1 MIAGETILGRVVVTF
16 AERIA
21 EVRLDR
27 PDKLNA
33 LDPPMFSALV
43 EAGER
48 LKRLPSL
55 RAVVLYGAGRGFSA
69 GLDMGS
75 FAAVAAGKSDGL
87 IADLPARTHGVANLA
102 QAAAFV
108 WREVPV
114 PVVAAVHGVA
124 FGGGFQIALGA
135 DIRYVAADAKLS
147 ILEIKWGLVPD
158 MGGIALMRELAR
170 GDVIR
175 ELAFTGRQ
183 FSGEE
188 AVRYGFATAVH
199 ADPLEAARAT
209 AREIADKSPDA
220 VRALKR
226 LLNASADLDVAAI
239 LLAES
244 REQAKIIGAS
254 NQVEAVR
261 AGMER
266 RPPRFSDP
274 V

>member
-1 MIAGETILGRVVVTF
+1 MSEGERLKDRVVVTF
-16 AERIA
+16 AESVA

-27 PDKLNA
+27 PEKLNA
-33 LDPPMFSALV
+33 LDSAMFEALA

-48 LKRLPSL
+48 LQRLPGL

-69 GLDMGS
+69 GLDMAS
-75 FAAVAAGKSDGL
+75 FASIASGRREGL
-87 IADLPARTHGVANLA
+87 MADLEERTHGIANLA

-108 WREVPV
+108 WREAPV

-135 DIRYVAADAKLS
+135 DVRYVAPNAKLS

-158 MGGIALMRELAR
+158 MGGVALMRELAR

-188 AVRYGFATAVH
+188 ALRYGFATAVH
-199 ADPLEAARAT
+199 DDPLDAARRT
-209 AREIADKSPDA
+209 AREIADKSPNA

-226 LLNASADLDVAAI
+226 LLNASADLDTAAVLI
-239 LLAES
+239 AES
-244 REQAKIIGAS
+244 REQAGVIGGP
-254 NQVEAVR
+254 NQIEAIR
-261 AGMER
+261 AGVEGR
-266 RPPRFSDP
+266 LPRFEDTA
-274 V
+274 

>member
-1 MIAGETILGRVVVTF
+1 MIEGETILGRVALTF
-16 AERIA
+16 AEGVS

-33 LDPPMFSALV
+33 LDPAMFSALI

-48 LKRLPSL
+48 LKRLHGL
-55 RAVVLYGAGRGFSA
+55 RAVVLHGAGRGFSA

-75 FAAVAAGKSDGL
+75 FAAIAAGGRDGL
-87 IADLPARTHGVANLA
+87 LADLEKRTHGIANLA

-114 PVVAAVHGVA
+114 PVIAAVHGVA
-124 FGGGFQIALGA
+124 FGGGFQVALGA
-135 DIRYVAADAKLS
+135 DVRYVAPDAKLC

-158 MGGIALMRELAR
+158 MGGLALMRDLAR

-188 AVRYGFATAVH
+188 AVRYGFGTALH
-199 ADPLEAARAT
+199 ADPLDAARKT
-209 AREIADKSPDA
+209 AREIAEKSPEA

-226 LLNASADLDVAAI
+226 LLNVSADLDTAAI
-239 LLAES
+239 LMAES
-244 REQAKIIGAS
+244 REQAKIIGAP
-254 NQVEAVR
+254 NQIEAIR
-261 AGMER
+261 AGVER
-266 RPPRFSDP
+266 RPPKFADP
-274 V
+274 A